1 MTHLMTWL
9 AGGALVSVF
18 AHCLAKLASDDKI
31 PNWLEGPRIVK
42 KLMARVMNGG
52 GIYTFAG
59 KQPPQ
64 LLDSDGQYR
73 GWPSPYTN
81 AQVSDIMSHLHRP
94 GCF

>member
-1 MTHLMTWL
+1 MIFLMSWL

-31 PNWLEGPRIVK
+31 PDWPAGPNIVK

-59 KQPPQ
+59 KQSPQ
-64 LLDSDGQYR
+64 LLYSD
-73 GWPSPYTN
+73 
-81 AQVSDIMSHLHRP
+81 RP
-94 GCF
+94 